1 MGDKQKTG
9 THCMRVVSLSMAAQ
23 FVTRAGMT
31 MIPELSVGGFFI
43 KYLAKECFFCR
54 ELGYSIGFSR
64 PGSRFSYVQDGTNF
78 SLSQVM

>member
-31 MIPELSVGGFFI
+31 MMPELSVGGFFI
-43 KYLAKECFFCR
+43 KYLAKKMFF
-54 ELGYSIGFSR
+54 L
-64 PGSRFSYVQDGTNF
+64 
-78 SLSQVM
+78 